1 MQLDQDHPGFHD
13 PVYRERCANLALGKS
28 GSRVNLFLFGTV
40 AGWGGGHKKY
50 AVPQENSVYF
60 RVTEFVV
67 DEFKVKY
74 NIDEIYTSPV
84 FMPSF
89 LQW

>member
-1 MQLDQDHPGFHD
+1 M
-13 PVYRERCANLALGKS
+13 
-28 GSRVNLFLFGTV
+28 
-40 AGWGGGHKKY
+40 GGGHKKY

>member
-1 MQLDQDHPGFHD
+1 M
-13 PVYRERCANLALGKS
+13 
-28 GSRVNLFLFGTV
+28 
-40 AGWGGGHKKY
+40 GGGYKKY